1 MRGSRLVMECAVALS
16 VKTTYSSWALINLA
30 LQGRP
35 FAWQEVQILMVYL
48 MQRFTF
54 VLDDPSYDL
63 QLKQTMSI
71 KPRGFYIHAI
81 PRTDKKK
88 SIVPIPTPSSTLLQ
102 HRDTAAVTTIQ
113 SLSPVDGGKLL
124 YVLYGSNTGTSEAFA
139 QRIATDAS
147 AHGIVAP

>member
-1 MRGSRLVMECAVALS
+1 
-16 VKTTYSSWALINLA
+16 
-30 LQGRP
+30 
-35 FAWQEVQILMVYL
+35 MVTL

-71 KPRGFYIHAI
+71 KPRAFYVHAI

-88 SIVPIPTPSSTLLQ
+88 SIVPISTPSSTLL
-102 HRDTAAVTTIQ
+102 HPRDTVP
-113 SLSPVDGGKLL
+113 PVPFVSSSADEGKKRL

-147 AHGIVAP
+147 VHGMSRT